1 MYPMF
6 TPERHVVPSA
16 PPCDRY
22 WISCDYGTVNPSSF
36 GLWGHCDGTWYR
48 LEEYYYDA
56 RAEGERRTDEEHYG
70 ALEQLAAGYDI
81 ETVVVDPSA
90 ASFIACIHSHGQFRV
105 LPADNDVNAGIQQVS
120 RLLLQDKLR
129 FCESCRDIRRE
140 FSQYCWND
148 SIHGDAPK
156 KEHDHA
162 MDDMRYFVRTV
173 VCRNPADG
181 FCGIRSKEVR

>member
-1 MYPMF
+1 MF

-56 RAEGERRTDEEHYG
+56 RAEGERRTDEEHYA

-90 ASFIACIHSHGQFRV
+90 ASFIACIHSHGKFRV

-148 SIHGDAPK
+148 SIHGDVPK

-181 FCGIRSKEVR
+181 FFAVSAARR